1 MQALLPVLQDP
12 PVKRGD
18 CLAGGSNTQRPCPW
32 VSCKYHLAVEIGVEE
47 ETESCTL
54 DIAERGGLTLEEVGD
69 IMGLTRERIRQ
80 IEQRAEWKLL
90 RLATLRPDLFE
101 TNLDS
106 REIKRLL
113 TRRRFHV

>member
-1 MQALLPVLQDP
+1 
-12 PVKRGD
+12 
-18 CLAGGSNTQRPCPW
+18 
-32 VSCKYHLAVEIGVEE
+32 VEIGVEE